1 MLEYG
6 ELRIDA
12 RARKVVVGERHIE
25 TTMKEFDLLTFL
37 ASAPR
42 QVFTREQLGDA
53 AHSSRRCPLS
63 RVALSALRRS
73 WLPHRSWPQ

>member
-12 RARKVVVGERHIE
+12 RARKVVVWERHIE

-53 AHSSRRCPLS
+53 PPRLDAAR
-63 RVALSALRRS
+63 
-73 WLPHRSWPQ
+73 